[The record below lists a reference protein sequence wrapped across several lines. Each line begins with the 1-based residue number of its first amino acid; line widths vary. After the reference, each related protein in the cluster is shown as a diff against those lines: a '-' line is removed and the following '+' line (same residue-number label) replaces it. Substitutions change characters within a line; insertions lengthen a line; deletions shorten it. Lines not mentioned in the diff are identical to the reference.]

1 MLWPLLQVRAAPSTA
16 LVETMQHQHGVVDSR
31 TEAIREHEAA
41 WTQDPTPAGGERL
54 AHLVEDLASALFE
67 HLELEEREI
76 LPLVTCHIAVDEW
89 RKLFEH
95 GKDTMTPRQLPLMF
109 GAVLEDADPDE
120 RARMLGQF
128 PIPIASCAPSARG
141 STAATS
147 GECAPRE
154 FLCQATDVG
163 LGRGAAGMPTP
174 PGRVTVT
181 SRLPSDRSAAMH

>member
-1 MLWPLLQVRAAPSTA
+1 MVAEHLTLVLDGLHMHHTGEDEVLWPLLQVRAAPSTA

-54 AHLVEDLASALFE
+54 AQLVEDLASALFE

-95 GKDTMTPRQLPLMF
+95 GKGTMTPRQLPLMF

-128 PIPIASCAPSARG
+128 PIPIALFLRTVGAWQYRRYIRRVR
-141 STAATS
+141 AA
-147 GECAPRE
+147 
-154 FLCQATDVG
+154 
-163 LGRGAAGMPTP
+163 
-174 PGRVTVT
+174 
-181 SRLPSDRSAAMH
+181 